1 VTSSKPQQEEIITPL
16 VVKDESSKKSKPIT
30 EPIFEDDLYDDGE
43 FTYDQYGNIVGRVSN
58 QLARDRWHWA
68 FTKIVQV

>member
-1 VTSSKPQQEEIITPL
+1 M